1 MAQAEN
7 GRLPAAK
14 NLADILD
21 SGTEE
26 LFRSRRFRRRQ
37 RLTSMCEC
45 ESVLP
50 DVLPCFNFRRFR
62 AHMGRFINDGVGRT
76 RGIRLF
82 CGGPPRAFGPLRSR
96 LPGLDPHTLLRTAL
110 PGRIS
115 RGGSIQGQFSFRRI
129 SGGNRLCLRSPILAA
144 PFFLQQLFDASS
156 RPAGPGPGGIL
167 DPVAAIVISLPMLG
181 GFPELAPQALC
192 AVIQPSTDK
201 LFRRCLD
208 FLFQTFLFL
217 TLFLDFFDILSPH
230 VSRNRAVSQ
239 TPTARFLLKIYIL
252 YCFQHHSAIF
262 AINSSGSGSR
272 YGIRM
277 VPLLVSYS
285 DSLSRN
291 LSTASGPG

>member
-167 DPVAAIVISLPMLG
+167 DPVAAVIVPLPSLTDI
-181 GFPELAPQALC
+181 PELAPEPFGSI
-192 AVIQPSTDK
+192 VQPTAQK
-201 LFRRCLD
+201 LLRSGYRPL
-208 FLFQTFLFL
+208 LQ
-217 TLFLDFFDILSPH
+217 TLFAGLLLFDFIDVPSP
-230 VSRNRAVSQ
+230 
-239 TPTARFLLKIYIL
+239 
-252 YCFQHHSAIF
+252 
-262 AINSSGSGSR
+262 
-272 YGIRM
+272 
-277 VPLLVSYS
+277 
-285 DSLSRN
+285 
-291 LSTASGPG
+291 PGR